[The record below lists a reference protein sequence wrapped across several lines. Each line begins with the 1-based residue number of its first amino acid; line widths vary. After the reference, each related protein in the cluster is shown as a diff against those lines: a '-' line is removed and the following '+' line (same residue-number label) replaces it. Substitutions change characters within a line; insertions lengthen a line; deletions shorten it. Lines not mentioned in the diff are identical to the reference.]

1 MCLSIIYW
9 FSLVFVYNKKEAY
22 NYCLGSVNSVWMII
36 EIKFIV
42 FCWYKL
48 TVLAI
53 SCIFLLLF
61 VDEELLYI
69 HPPDSWV

>member
-9 FSLVFVYNKKEAY
+9 FSLVFEYNNNKKEAY

-42 FCWYKL
+42 FCLYKF

-53 SCIFLLLF
+53 SCIFLLF
-61 VDEELLYI
+61 VDEEL
-69 HPPDSWV
+69 PNSWV